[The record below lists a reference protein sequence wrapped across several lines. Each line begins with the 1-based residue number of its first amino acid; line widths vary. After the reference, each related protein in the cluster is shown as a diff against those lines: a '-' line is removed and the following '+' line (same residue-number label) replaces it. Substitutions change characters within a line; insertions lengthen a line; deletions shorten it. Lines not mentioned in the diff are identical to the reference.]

1 MAVNRTSLS
10 VGTLIREILLDSA
23 DVTAR
28 TNKVYPVATDK
39 AELPYILY
47 RRAALE
53 QNPQKSGQP
62 GADTVQ
68 LEVICFAADYD
79 DCLELAEAVRGAD
92 DETLALCACQLV
104 DSEEAWQDDAYV
116 QQLIFNVRV

>member
-39 AELPYILY
+39 A
-47 RRAALE
+47 
-53 QNPQKSGQP
+53 
-62 GADTVQ
+62 
-68 LEVICFAADYD
+68 
-79 DCLELAEAVRGAD
+79 
-92 DETLALCACQLV
+92 
-104 DSEEAWQDDAYV
+104 
-116 QQLIFNVRV
+116 